1 VKKQVRD
8 TIRQLQKDVKFI
20 KEAMKDLDI
29 ANHITTVLALPNI
42 TAEILKQKIDAKTL
56 QVN

>member
-20 KEAMKDLDI
+20 KEAMKDLEI
-29 ANHITTVLALPNI
+29 SNHITTVLALPNI